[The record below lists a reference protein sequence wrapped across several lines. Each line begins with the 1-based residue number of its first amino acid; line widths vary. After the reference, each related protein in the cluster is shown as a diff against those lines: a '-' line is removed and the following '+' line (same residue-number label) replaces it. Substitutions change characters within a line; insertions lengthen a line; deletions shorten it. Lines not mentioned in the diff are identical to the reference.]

1 MKVKASG
8 SITIKNLS
16 EPFSVI
22 LTNEAQQFSTDP
34 NRKVTSTQSYYTDI
48 IVYQGTT
55 LRTDYTI
62 GTINSANNITVSKN
76 ASRVTFSVTAGTTVS
91 ADTGSFTIPII
102 IDGKTVNKVFSWSC
116 GKQGVTGSTGTAAK
130 SVDIT
135 ASSQVFKS
143 TDGGQTFS
151 PNTIVLTPI
160 FQGGISF
167 LKWQYSTN
175 GGSNWT
181 DVVSGNNG
189 LYISSGVLTI
199 NKTSAL
205 YTDSITSITFKCISN
220 NSAYYDTMT
229 VLKLYDVT
237 DIQVGGRNLLPY
249 TKTLSSPWV
258 TSYGKI
264 SSKKDGFN
272 VYETDLTMEA
282 GKYYDL
288 QALRFITPLPNTKYT
303 LSFWAKG
310 NGKMQSYFYPSLV
323 VKMRNSDGNWKDW
336 TNPSDGITSFILTG
350 TWKKYWVTWTTA
362 ESVNG
367 LKSIILCRQETN
379 VSGHATHVSIYAP
392 KLEIGTTAT
401 DWTPAP
407 EDIENEITSVQDT
420 ISQVEMVVD
429 KDNKTIRDS
438 VWEKIYLW
446 NPARDSNGNIIYV
459 DKTDS
464 SGNKVLDAN
473 GNPIKV
479 VKKDTTKDALNIIE
493 RTNETRRSI
502 DELVSEVYYKD
513 GTNRIS
519 RITQA
524 IQTAN
529 KFSWLVKSESSQSS
543 LTLTDAML
551 SAIVKQ
557 FKVTGSDG
565 SSTVIEGG
573 KIKANSIT
581 SDLLSTSA
589 IKSKNYVGGSYT
601 NGAGYSAAGTF
612 LDLSNGLIH
621 MPGLYT
627 DIQGNTYMRGTIN
640 ATAGLIGIDSTNSWK
655 IGSTSVV
662 TSGSTSK
669 EYASLTATGRAL
681 ISTGK
686 LQLHDDK
693 LNTYNY
699 GSYIKY
705 NGTYYDYGI
714 QAPEL
719 DKTKYDSGNTEKTAG
734 AFIYVRSYTPTTGST
749 AAPQYD
755 SDWTYLFRVT
765 KDGSIYFGETL
776 VSGADGA
783 FLSKSGGTITGNLTV
798 TGTITGNVT
807 GSVTGQAG
815 SVKNSLSI
823 NGRSY
828 NGSAAMSVD
837 VRNIIQGGTGA
848 SAASTWTQYG
858 IVYASST
865 TALKTLAVGTSGQV
879 LKSNGSAAPS
889 WVSPSTLSV
898 ASAVKATQDASGNVI
913 TSTYL
918 RKDFT
923 SLSQNI
929 NFDGSITI
937 EDLTTGSLL
946 VSGSA
951 KFSNTI
957 SGNISGNAGSATKL
971 QTARKIGNASFNGTT
986 DITLAQLGAATSEH
1000 THDSIVDSGNSS
1012 YNLTFSYA
1020 KAGLAYANYTWLAA
1034 WNGKEL
1040 RAVNKSHFATSEH
1053 GHSGYAS
1060 KITLAGTDYSVS
1072 SNVITITKANLQT
1085 ALGTTGLGLIT
1096 DAERTKLNSIK
1107 VSSGGTIDFS
1117 GVSASGALTATISD
1131 TKTVTITHNTSGI
1144 TAGTYRSVTV
1154 DTYGHVTVGTNPT
1167 TLSGYGI
1174 TDALKSSTKY
1184 ALSDSV
1190 GGNALKANLLANLY
1204 SDRPVDAN
1212 IVTTGSG
1219 GVATLKATSAMTSNK
1234 PYANGHILH
1243 FFWDTTGGYDSQL
1256 FVANGNSPHM
1266 QIRGMTSGTY
1276 GSWITVL
1283 DSNNYNNYS
1292 PKKDGTGA
1300 SGTWGINI
1308 SGNAATATKA
1318 NTATSA
1324 TSATTASSA
1333 TKATQ
1338 DASGNVITTKYVAV
1352 DTTQTISGAKT
1363 FSNIVNISNTTAST
1377 SKTTGALKVSGGIGI
1392 SGKACAKEFGIDDHV
1407 SLQYDS
1413 SKQCLNFVFS

>member
-1 MKVKASG
+1 M
-8 SITIKNLS
+8 
-16 EPFSVI
+16 
-22 LTNEAQQFSTDP
+22 
-34 NRKVTSTQSYYTDI
+34 
-48 IVYQGTT
+48 
-55 LRTDYTI
+55 
-62 GTINSANNITVSKN
+62 
-76 ASRVTFSVTAGTTVS
+76 
-91 ADTGSFTIPII
+91 
-102 IDGKTVNKVFSWSC
+102 
-116 GKQGVTGSTGTAAK
+116 
-130 SVDIT
+130 
-135 ASSQVFKS
+135 
-143 TDGGQTFS
+143 
-151 PNTIVLTPI
+151 
-160 FQGGISF
+160 
-167 LKWQYSTN
+167 
-175 GGSNWT
+175 
-181 DVVSGNNG
+181 
-189 LYISSGVLTI
+189 
-199 NKTSAL
+199 
-205 YTDSITSITFKCISN
+205 
-220 NSAYYDTMT
+220 
-229 VLKLYDVT
+229 
-237 DIQVGGRNLLPY
+237 
-249 TKTLSSPWV
+249 
-258 TSYGKI
+258 
-264 SSKKDGFN
+264 
-272 VYETDLTMEA
+272 
-282 GKYYDL
+282 
-288 QALRFITPLPNTKYT
+288 
-303 LSFWAKG
+303 
-310 NGKMQSYFYPSLV
+310 
-323 VKMRNSDGNWKDW
+323 
-336 TNPSDGITSFILTG
+336 
-350 TWKKYWVTWTTA
+350 
-362 ESVNG
+362 
-367 LKSIILCRQETN
+367 
-379 VSGHATHVSIYAP
+379 
-392 KLEIGTTAT
+392 
-401 DWTPAP
+401 
-407 EDIENEITSVQDT
+407 
-420 ISQVEMVVD
+420 
-429 KDNKTIRDS
+429 
-438 VWEKIYLW
+438 
-446 NPARDSNGNIIYV
+446 
-459 DKTDS
+459 
-464 SGNKVLDAN
+464 
-473 GNPIKV
+473 
-479 VKKDTTKDALNIIE
+479 LN
-493 RTNETRRSI
+493 
-502 DELVSEVYYKD
+502 
-513 GTNRIS
+513 
-519 RITQA
+519 
-524 IQTAN
+524 
-529 KFSWLVKSESSQSS
+529 
-543 LTLTDAML
+543 
-551 SAIVKQ
+551 AIVKQ

-573 KIKANSIT
+573 KINANSIT
-581 SDLLSTSA
+581 SALLSTSA
-589 IKSKNYVGGSYT
+589 IKSKNYVAGSYT
-601 NGAGYSAAGTF
+601 NGAGYSDTGTF

-662 TSGSTSK
+662 ASGSTSK

-776 VSGADGA
+776 VSGSEGA
-783 FLSKSGGTITGNLTV
+783 FLSKSGGTITGDLSVKGKLTA
-798 TGTITGNVT
+798 NVI

-815 SVKNSLSI
+815 SVKNSITI

-828 NGSAAMSVD
+828 NGSSAMSVD
-837 VRNIIQGGTGA
+837 VRNIIQGGTGSSTA
-848 SAASTWTQYG
+848 SAWTQYG

-865 TALKTLAVGTSGQV
+865 TALKSLAVGTSGQV

-937 EDLTTGSLL
+937 EDLTAGSLL

-957 SGNISGNAGSATKL
+957 SGSITGNAGSATKL
-971 QTARKIGNASFNGTT
+971 QTARKIGNASFDGTT
-986 DITLAQLGAATSEH
+986 DITLAQIGAATSGH
-1000 THDSIVDSGNSS
+1000 THNSIVDSGNSS

-1020 KAGLAYANYTWLAA
+1020 KAGLAYADYTWLAA
-1034 WNGKEL
+1034 WNGREL
-1040 RAVNKSHFATSEH
+1040 RAVNKSHFATSGH

-1060 KITLAGTDYSVS
+1060 KITLAGTDYSVT

-1085 ALGTTGLGLIT
+1085 ALGTTGLGLMT

-1131 TKTVTITHNTSGI
+1131 TKTVSITHNTSGI

-1154 DTYGHVTVGTNPT
+1154 DTYGHVTAGTNPT

-1174 TDALKSSTKY
+1174 TDALSSGTKY

-1190 GGNALKANLLANLY
+1190 AGNALGANSLRQNISNNSADPGGLY
-1204 SDRPVDAN
+1204 WLNVSDNKKGATVDIN
-1212 IVTTGSG
+1212 DTP
-1219 GVATLKATSAMTSNK
+1219 TSAWW
-1234 PYANGHILH
+1234 YILRNRH
-1243 FFWDTTGGYDSQL
+1243 TNTTNNYYTDVAIPFNENSIYYKVIRNNS
-1256 FVANGNSPHM
+1256 VANDG
-1266 QIRGMTSGTY
+1266 
-1276 GSWITVL
+1276 WVKVFDAL
-1283 DSNNYNNYS
+1283 NYTDYV

-1300 SGTWGINI
+1300 SGTWGISI

-1318 NTATSA
+1318 TTATSA

-1363 FSNIVNISNTTAST
+1363 FSNIVAMSNNGAST
-1377 SKTTGALKVSGGIGI
+1377 SMSTGALRVAGGIGS
-1392 SGKACAKEFGIDDHV
+1392 SGKINAKEFGINEHV

-1413 SKQCLNFVFS
+1413 TKQCLNFVFN

>member
-55 LRTDYTI
+55 LRTDYAI
-62 GTINSANNITVSKN
+62 GTIKSANNITVSKN
-76 ASRVTFSVTAGTTVS
+76 ATRVTFSVTAGATIS
-91 ADTGSFTIPII
+91 ADTGSFTIPITV
-102 IDGKTVNKVFSWSC
+102 DGKTVNKVFSWSC
-116 GKQGVTGSTGTAAK
+116 GKQGATGSTGTAAK
-130 SVDIT
+130 SIDIT
-135 ASSQVFKS
+135 ATSQVFKS

-151 PNTIVLTPI
+151 PNTIILTPV

-167 LKWQYSTN
+167 SKWQYSTN
-175 GGSNWT
+175 GGSNWV

-205 YTDSITSITFKCISN
+205 YTDSVTSITFKCISN

-237 DIQVGGRNLLPY
+237 DIQIGGRNLLHNSDD
-249 TKTLSSPWV
+249 LSKWEQPGSN
-258 TSYGKI
+258 SSCIKQSDNYYKI
-264 SSKKDGFN
+264 IYNTGGSSTGWWGSRQSI
-272 VYETDLTMEA
+272 YLEA
-282 GKYYDL
+282 D
-288 QALRFITPLPNTKYT
+288 QKYT
-303 LSFWAKG
+303 LSGWCKTK
-310 NGKMQSYFYPSLV
+310 NGRFAVYSSSNNVYYATNYCKDNSEELLHLTFTVTKSDYYYIVCYANQS
-323 VKMRNSDGNWKDW
+323 G
-336 TNPSDGITSFILTG
+336 TTSSEYYYKL
-350 TWKKYWVTWTTA
+350 
-362 ESVNG
+362 
-367 LKSIILCRQETN
+367 
-379 VSGHATHVSIYAP
+379 P
-392 KLEIGTTAT
+392 KLEKGNKVT
-401 DWTPAP
+401 DWTPNP
-407 EDIENEITSVQDT
+407 DDINDQITSVQDT

-429 KDNKTIRDS
+429 KENKTIKDS

-446 NPARDSNGNIIYV
+446 NPARDSKGNVIYV

-464 SGNKVLDAN
+464 SGNKILDSS

-513 GTNRIS
+513 GANRIS

-551 SAIVKQ
+551 NAIVKQ

-581 SDLLSTSA
+581 SALLSTSA
-589 IKSKNYVGGSYT
+589 IKSQNYVAGSYT
-601 NGAGYSAAGTF
+601 NSAGYSDTGTF

-662 TSGSTSK
+662 ASGSTSK

-776 VSGADGA
+776 VSGSEGA
-783 FLSKSGGTITGNLTV
+783 FLSKSGGTITGDLTV
-798 TGTITGNVT
+798 KGKLTANVT

-815 SVKNSLSI
+815 SVKNSITI

-828 NGSAAMSVD
+828 NGSSAMSVD

-848 SAASTWTQYG
+848 SAASSWTQYG

-889 WVSPSTLSV
+889 WVNPSTLSV

-929 NFDGSITI
+929 NFDGSITV
-937 EDLTTGSLL
+937 EDLTAGSLL

-957 SGNISGNAGSATKL
+957 SGSITGNAGSATKL

-986 DITLAQLGAATSEH
+986 DITLAQIGAAASGH
-1000 THDSIVDSGNSS
+1000 THNSIVDSGNSS

-1020 KAGLAYANYTWLAA
+1020 KAGLAYDNYTWLAA

-1040 RAVNKSHFATSEH
+1040 RAVNKNHFATSGH

-1072 SNVITITKANLQT
+1072 SNVIIITKANLQT
-1085 ALGTTGLGLIT
+1085 ALGTTGLGLMS

-1131 TKTVTITHNTSGI
+1131 TKTVSITHNTSGI

-1154 DTYGHVTVGTNPT
+1154 DTYGHVTAGTTPT

-1174 TDALKSSTKY
+1174 TDALKSNTKY
-1184 ALSDSV
+1184 ALSDSA
-1190 GGNALKANLLANLY
+1190 GGLALGASSLRPNLSNNSADPGGLY
-1204 SDRPVDAN
+1204 WLN
-1212 IVTTGSG
+1212 I
-1219 GVATLKATSAMTSNK
+1219 SNK
-1234 PYANGHILH
+1234 KGADVDVNDAPTAAWWYIVRNRHANE
-1243 FFWDTTGGYDSQL
+1243 
-1256 FVANGNSPHM
+1256 
-1266 QIRGMTSGTY
+1266 
-1276 GSWITVL
+1276 
-1283 DSNNYNNYS
+1283 SNNYYTDVAIPFNENSIYYKVIRNNSVANDGWVKVFDALNYTDYV

-1318 NTATSA
+1318 TTATSA

-1363 FSNIVNISNTTAST
+1363 FSNIVAMSNNGAST
-1377 SKTTGALKVSGGIGI
+1377 SMSTGALRVAGGIG
-1392 SGKACAKEFGIDDHV
+1392 SGGKVNAKEFGINEHV

-1413 SKQCLNFVFS
+1413 TKQCLNFVFN

>member
-55 LRTDYTI
+55 LRTDYAI
-62 GTINSANNITVSKN
+62 GTIKSANNITVSKN
-76 ASRVTFSVTAGTTVS
+76 ATRVTFSVTAGATIS
-91 ADTGSFTIPII
+91 ADTGSFTIPITV
-102 IDGKTVNKVFSWSC
+102 DGKTVNKVFSWSC
-116 GKQGVTGSTGTAAK
+116 GKQGATGSTGTAAK
-130 SVDIT
+130 SIDIT
-135 ASSQVFKS
+135 ATSQVFKS

-151 PNTIVLTPI
+151 PNTIILTPV

-167 LKWQYSTN
+167 SKWQYSTN
-175 GGSNWT
+175 GGSNWV

-205 YTDSITSITFKCISN
+205 YTDSITSITFKCISS

-229 VLKLYDVT
+229 VLRLYDVT
-237 DIQVGGRNLLPY
+237 DIQVGGRNFIPDTTSMRTW
-249 TKTLSSPWV
+249 TKGTKLIV
-258 TSYGKI
+258 TYDQVDDRSGRNAVKI
-264 SSKKDGFN
+264 VNSEGTTGNAWFERQTSN
-272 VYETDLTMEA
+272 YRIYQT
-282 GKYYDL
+282 GKYTISFYAKSDSDTGSSI
-288 QALRFITPLPNTKYT
+288 QVIAITAPSTKQT
-303 LSFWAKG
+303 AKSFAVNK
-310 NGKMQSYFYPSLV
+310 
-323 VKMRNSDGNWKDW
+323 
-336 TNPSDGITSFILTG
+336 
-350 TWKKYWVTWTTA
+350 TWKRYTFVYDITESYKAA
-362 ESVNG
+362 ECFWLNFLG
-367 LKSIILCRQETN
+367 TN
-379 VSGHATHVSIYAP
+379 AIYFAHF
-392 KLEIGTTAT
+392 KLELGTIAT
-401 DWTPAP
+401 DWTPDP

-429 KDNKTIRDS
+429 KDNKTIKDS

-464 SGNKVLDAN
+464 SGNKILDSS

-479 VKKDTTKDALNIIE
+479 IKKDTTKDALNIIE

-513 GTNRIS
+513 GANRIS

-551 SAIVKQ
+551 NAIVKQ

-573 KIKANSIT
+573 KINANSIT
-581 SDLLSTSA
+581 SALLSTSA
-589 IKSKNYVGGSYT
+589 IKSKNYVAGSYT
-601 NGAGYSAAGTF
+601 NGAGYSDTGTF

-662 TSGSTSK
+662 ASGSTSK

-776 VSGADGA
+776 VSGSEGA
-783 FLSKSGGTITGNLTV
+783 FLSKSGGTITGDLSVKGKLTA
-798 TGTITGNVT
+798 NVI

-815 SVKNSLSI
+815 SVKNSITI

-828 NGSAAMSVD
+828 NGSSAMSVD
-837 VRNIIQGGTGA
+837 VRNIIQGGTGSSTA
-848 SAASTWTQYG
+848 SAWTQYG

-865 TALKTLAVGTSGQV
+865 TALKSLAVGTSGQV

-937 EDLTTGSLL
+937 EDLTAGSLL

-957 SGNISGNAGSATKL
+957 SGSITGNAGSATKL
-971 QTARKIGNASFNGTT
+971 QTARKIGNASFDGTT
-986 DITLAQLGAATSEH
+986 DITLAQIGAATSGH
-1000 THDSIVDSGNSS
+1000 THNSIVDSGNSS

-1020 KAGLAYANYTWLAA
+1020 KAGLAYADYTWLAA
-1034 WNGKEL
+1034 WNGREL
-1040 RAVNKSHFATSEH
+1040 RAVNKSHFATSGH

-1060 KITLAGTDYSVS
+1060 KITLAGTDYSVT

-1085 ALGTTGLGLIT
+1085 ALGTTGLGLMT

-1131 TKTVTITHNTSGI
+1131 TKTVSITHNTSGI

-1154 DTYGHVTVGTNPT
+1154 DTYGHVTAGTNPT

-1174 TDALKSSTKY
+1174 TDALSSGTKY

-1190 GGNALKANLLANLY
+1190 AGNALGANSLRQNISNNSADPGGLY
-1204 SDRPVDAN
+1204 WLNVSDNKKGATVDIN
-1212 IVTTGSG
+1212 DTP
-1219 GVATLKATSAMTSNK
+1219 TSAWW
-1234 PYANGHILH
+1234 YILRNRH
-1243 FFWDTTGGYDSQL
+1243 TNTTNNYYTDVAIPFNENSIYYKVIRNNS
-1256 FVANGNSPHM
+1256 VANDG
-1266 QIRGMTSGTY
+1266 
-1276 GSWITVL
+1276 WVKVFDAL
-1283 DSNNYNNYS
+1283 NYTDYV

-1300 SGTWGINI
+1300 SGTWGISI

-1318 NTATSA
+1318 TTATSA

-1363 FSNIVNISNTTAST
+1363 FSNIVAMSNNGAST
-1377 SKTTGALKVSGGIGI
+1377 SMSTGALRVAGGIGS
-1392 SGKACAKEFGIDDHV
+1392 SGKINAKEFGINEHV

-1413 SKQCLNFVFS
+1413 TKQCLNFVFN